1 MAESW
6 TEVRNTQDDPGTSCS
21 TTKVLKKKK
30 NERYI
35 KGHKE
40 PTEKSPNVRS
50 WRKVP
55 SGPNKKIN
63 KSVSRPRYKVNTY
76 DTILI

>member
-30 NERYI
+30 MRDISKGI
-35 KGHKE
+35 KSQLKNLPMSEAG
-40 PTEKSPNVRS
+40 EKFPVDQT
-50 WRKVP
+50 RK
-55 SGPNKKIN
+55 
-63 KSVSRPRYKVNTY
+63 
-76 DTILI
+76 